1 MWYTPK
7 THTPEVEVEG
17 LRVWSQP
24 GVHRKTRLKEKQ
36 TEEARKDKRREGRK
50 GLIYFSVPLARDVV
64 EVQTDCT

>member
-1 MWYTPK
+1 MCNPSTWEAEAGGL
-7 THTPEVEVEG
+7 EVSG
-17 LRVWSQP
+17 NP